1 MASSMAAASS
11 LPLLPWLRRRDAVAG
26 VVRDRDMVEDLA
38 GVS

>member
-11 LPLLPWLRRRDAVAG
+11 LPLLPWPRRRDAVVAG
-26 VVRDRDMVEDLA
+26 AVRAMVEDLA